1 MHVSCVPPSGVLGSG
16 GYTGAGQ
23 GEKQGLSGSFEQ
35 GRKRKQGPAV
45 VCESKT
51 GNGGKDFLFSAFEGG
66 GAKNRW
72 VPRDTAVQP
81 DRALMD
87 CNFRAGEYDHNGF
100 YAPPSSKPY
109 GGIDKQT
116 ANLPTLKVI

>member
-1 MHVSCVPPSGVLGSG
+1 VLD
-16 GYTGAGQ
+16 
-23 GEKQGLSGSFEQ
+23 K
-35 GRKRKQGPAV
+35 GRNRAQVAPLNREESENKVLRSSAKVRRGTAV
-45 VCESKT
+45 RT
-51 GNGGKDFLFSAFEGG
+51 FSSLHSRGG

-72 VPRDTAVQP
+72 VPRETAVQP